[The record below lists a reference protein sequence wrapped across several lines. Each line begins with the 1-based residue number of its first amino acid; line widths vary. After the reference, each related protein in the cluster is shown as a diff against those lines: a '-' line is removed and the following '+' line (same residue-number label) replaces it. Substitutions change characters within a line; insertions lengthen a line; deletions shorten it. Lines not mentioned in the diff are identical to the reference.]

1 MNSVWLLILGAVL
14 FILAYLSYGAYLAAK
29 WGVDPARKMPAREID
44 DGVDYVPTNRYVL
57 LGHHFASIVGGIF
70 GSANQLLSALSLL
83 ALTAWLVRT
92 GKNMVIT
99 FLPMLWMFAVTLSAT
114 LLLMKSFYYAGKK

>member
-29 WGVDPARKMPAREID
+29 WGVDPARKTPAQEID

>member
-29 WGVDPARKMPAREID
+29 WGVDPARKMPAQEID

>member
-1 MNSVWLLILGAVL
+1 M
-14 FILAYLSYGAYLAAK
+14 
-29 WGVDPARKMPAREID
+29 DPARKTPAREID

>member
-44 DGVDYVPTNRYVL
+44 DGVDHVPTNRYVL

-92 GKNMVIT
+92 GKNMIIT

>member
-92 GKNMVIT
+92 GKNMIIT

>member
-29 WGVDPARKMPAREID
+29 WGVDPARKMPAQEID

-92 GKNMVIT
+92 GKNMIIT

>member
-29 WGVDPARKMPAREID
+29 WGVDPARKTPAREID